1 MWLWMSRENR
11 ERLPGQKRNEM
22 KQNICENNSIK
33 DRKNQ
38 VAVIMGDGVGPE
50 MMRPALKVLEKIC
63 NKHNKKI
70 EIAVVEAAGDAVMKY
85 GDPLPEDS
93 VRVCRESDAVLF
105 GNSGLSKFNDYP
117 LEKRPEYALLKL
129 RRELKVTTNIRPVHM
144 YPKLTELSPLKEEK
158 LKKGMDMV
166 FVRDIVGG
174 VLCSEK
180 VKGEGAYGSEAYEYE
195 YYNEEMV
202 RQTADIAFSLAY
214 LRRKKVVSLDKA
226 NVLGSSRLWRK
237 TVQEVGEQY
246 KNIELSNCYIDSA
259 SMNII
264 REPWNYDVVLSSNM
278 FGDII
283 ADEGTELTGT
293 PFLYGSAEISAEG
306 KGIYTPNQLHW
317 ADERVA
323 GKQIVNP
330 IGMIS
335 AVALMLEFSFGMNRE
350 AWEIEYAISKV
361 IEKGYAT
368 QDVMTSDST
377 RVGTD
382 EMAALI
388 MKEIDN
394 I

>member
-1 MWLWMSRENR
+1 
-11 ERLPGQKRNEM
+11 M

>member
-1 MWLWMSRENR
+1 
-11 ERLPGQKRNEM
+11 M

-50 MMRPALKVLEKIC
+50 MMRPALRILKKIC
-63 NKHNKKI
+63 NKHDKKI
-70 EIAVVEAAGDAVMKY
+70 EIAVVEAAGNAVMKY

-158 LKKGMDMV
+158 LKKEMDMV

>member
-1 MWLWMSRENR
+1 
-11 ERLPGQKRNEM
+11 M

-50 MMRPALKVLEKIC
+50 MMRPALRILKKIC
-63 NKHNKKI
+63 NKHDKKI
-70 EIAVVEAAGDAVMKY
+70 EIAVVEAAGNAVMKY

-129 RRELKVTTNIRPVHM
+129 RKELQVTINIRPVHI
-144 YPKLTELSPLKEEK
+144 YPRLTELSPLKEEK

-180 VKGEGAYGSEAYEYE
+180 IKGEGAYGSEAYEYE

-214 LRRKKVVSLDKA
+214 LRRRKVVSLDKA

-283 ADEGTELTGT
+283 ADEGAELTGT
-293 PFLYGSAEISAEG
+293 PFLYGSAEISAGG

-317 ADERVA
+317 ADESAA

-335 AVALMLEFSFGMNRE
+335 AVALMLEFSYGMNQE
-350 AWEIEYAISKV
+350 AWEIKSAISKV
-361 IEKGYAT
+361 IEKEYAT
-368 QDVMTSDST
+368 QDIMTSGST

-388 MKEIDN
+388 MKEIDH

>member
-1 MWLWMSRENR
+1 
-11 ERLPGQKRNEM
+11 M
-22 KQNICENNSIK
+22 KQNGCERNDIK
-33 DRKNQ
+33 NRKNRI
-38 VAVIMGDGVGPE
+38 AVVMGDGVGPE
-50 MMRPALKVLEKIC
+50 MMKPTLKILQKIC
-63 NKHNKKI
+63 NKYKHKI
-70 EIAVVEAAGDAVMKY
+70 EITVVEAAGDAVMKY
-85 GDPLPEDS
+85 GDPLPES
-93 VRVCRESDAVLF
+93 SAQICREADAVLF
-105 GNSGLSKFNDYP
+105 GNSGLSKFREYP

-129 RRELKVTTNIRPVHM
+129 RKELKVTTNIRPVQI
-144 YPKLTELSPLKEEK
+144 YPKLKSLSPLKEEK

-180 VKGEGAYGSEAYEYE
+180 VRGQGVHGSEAYEYE

-214 LRRKKVVSLDKA
+214 LRKKKVVSLDKA
-226 NVLGSSRLWRK
+226 NVLESSRLWRQ
-237 TVQEVGEQY
+237 TVKEVGEHY
-246 KNIELSNCYIDSA
+246 KNIELSNCYVDTA

-293 PFLYGSAEISAEG
+293 PFLYGSAEVSSNG

-317 ADERVA
+317 ADEEAA

-330 IGMIS
+330 IGMIR
-335 AVALMLEFSFGMNRE
+335 AAALMLEFSFGLNKE
-350 AWEIEYAISKV
+350 AWEIEDAVSRV
-361 IEKGYAT
+361 IERGYAT
-368 QDVMTSDST
+368 LDIMTQESIL
-377 RVGTD
+377 VGTD

-388 MKEIDN
+388 MKEIDR

>member
-1 MWLWMSRENR
+1 
-11 ERLPGQKRNEM
+11 M

-50 MMRPALKVLEKIC
+50 MMRPALRILKKIC
-63 NKHNKKI
+63 NKHDKKI
-70 EIAVVEAAGDAVMKY
+70 EIAVVEAAGNAVMKY

>member
-1 MWLWMSRENR
+1 
-11 ERLPGQKRNEM
+11 M

-50 MMRPALKVLEKIC
+50 MMRPALRILKKIC
-63 NKHNKKI
+63 NKHDKKI
-70 EIAVVEAAGDAVMKY
+70 EIAVVEAAGNAVMKY

-158 LKKGMDMV
+158 LKKEMDMV

-388 MKEIDN
+388 MKEIDH